1 MKNYNYWRWEIV
13 KNYDIKQVHFTER
26 KISAVFKANESGE
39 VVFPIIGVA
48 LLQDDWGHK
57 TIKALYLNSKGSI
70 EPIDEKVEDFICMRS
85 ESQECQCKG
94 SH

>member
-1 MKNYNYWRWEIV
+1 M

-26 KISAVFKANESGE
+26 KISAVFKVKGQGE

-57 TIKALYLNSKGSI
+57 TIKALYLNNKGSI
-70 EPIDEKVEDFICMRS
+70 EPIDEKAEDFICMRS
-85 ESQECQCKG
+85 ESQECRCIG